1 MDMNTMTREDI
12 INMMDA
18 EIEFAIDDYGWRS
31 ADGHW
36 LTHEELAKWTDE
48 DYLKEYERVYLNR
61 RVNSQGKTV
70 DFGDKSGKKTW
81 NTK

>member
-1 MDMNTMTREDI
+1 MDMHGMTREDI

-18 EIEFAIDDYGWRS
+18 EIDFAIDDQGWRG

-61 RVNSQGKTV
+61 EAHSQRGAV
-70 DFGDKSGKKTW
+70 DFEDK
-81 NTK
+81 

>member
-48 DYLKEYERVYLNR
+48 DSLKEYERVYLNR

-70 DFGDKSGKKTW
+70 DFGDK
-81 NTK
+81 